1 MKERLLARQSAST
14 LLVSRNGR
22 PHVAREILLGLDQ
35 SCDWPLVARTVSH
48 RRRNCRAT
56 TRQGP
61 LATVLRESLLIGGW
75 VAMWRPM
82 DFFLY
87 EWWAMRAELRM
98 LDQLSDIAVRI
109 VYTAESRPRTSDEPV
124 TISSGREA
132 TLQPLNEI

>member
-1 MKERLLARQSAST
+1 
-14 LLVSRNGR
+14 
-22 PHVAREILLGLDQ
+22 
-35 SCDWPLVARTVSH
+35 
-48 RRRNCRAT
+48 
-56 TRQGP
+56 
-61 LATVLRESLLIGGW
+61 
-75 VAMWRPM
+75 MWRPM